1 MLAQTTRSHAR
12 ASTVAKAAE
21 SASSWLWTQPPLPPC
36 HPLACPSAPD
46 QADSA
51 DP

>member
-1 MLAQTTRSHAR
+1 MLTQTTRSHTRVQALF
-12 ASTVAKAAE
+12 ANTTG

-36 HPLACPSAPD
+36 HALAPD

>member
-1 MLAQTTRSHAR
+1 MLAQTTRSYAR
-12 ASTVAKAAE
+12 ASTGAKAAE

-36 HPLACPSAPD
+36 PSAPV
-46 QADSA
+46 QAPVSA